1 MYFEASLAAK
11 ARKFF
16 RLVLG
21 RYAFP
26 PNDITI
32 EVTTR
37 CGRGCAVC
45 FREPLGVTPAE
56 MSPAL
61 FGKILFEI
69 KAACGSGGPRYLNF
83 VGLGEPF
90 CHPRLEEFLRL
101 AARELPGT
109 ALNVSTGLV
118 PFDRAAFAGLVRDG
132 VLNRLSVSLDT
143 LESDGPYHR
152 FTGEAR
158 ENFDFLAGF
167 KKKKPGFKL
176 RVQTLIT
183 SLPAAEAVVRR
194 AAAAGADEVQLM
206 RADLHAFGDKPPARR
221 PDLAGERK
229 IIAAARRLCAGL
241 GLRCNNNN
249 SYNVFMDIASAGGQ
263 RCLASDDHVFI
274 TAAGEVLPCF
284 RLRSEKF
291 GGLADRPLAE
301 ICEARALTDF
311 YGRQRGLCARC
322 DIYKKGH
329 AA

>member
-26 PNDITI
+26 PNDITV

-45 FREPLGVTPAE
+45 FREPLGVEQAE
-56 MSPAL
+56 MAPEL
-61 FGKILFEI
+61 FKKILFEI
-69 KAACGSGGPRYLNF
+69 KSVCGSGGPRYLNF

-101 AARELPGT
+101 AARTLPGT

-118 PFDRAAFAGLVRDG
+118 PFDRNAFAGLVRDG

-143 LESDGPYHR
+143 LEADGPYHR

-158 ENFDFLAGF
+158 ENLDFISGF
-167 KKKKPGFKL
+167 KKENPDFRL

-194 AAAAGADEVQLM
+194 AAAAGADELQLM

-221 PDLAGERK
+221 PGLAEERD
-229 IIAAARRLCAGL
+229 ITAAARRLCAGL

-249 SYNVFMDIASAGGQ
+249 SYNVFMDIASAGGR
-263 RCLASDDHVFI
+263 RCLASDDHLFI
-274 TAAGEVLPCF
+274 TAGGDVLPCF
-284 RLRSEKF
+284 RLRGERF
-291 GGLADRPLAE
+291 GSLAERPLAE
-301 ICEARALTDF
+301 ICGARALTDF